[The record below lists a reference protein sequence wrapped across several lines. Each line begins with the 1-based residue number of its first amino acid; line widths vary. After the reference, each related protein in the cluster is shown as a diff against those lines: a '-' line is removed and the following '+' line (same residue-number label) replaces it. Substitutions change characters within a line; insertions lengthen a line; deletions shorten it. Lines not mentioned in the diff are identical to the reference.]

1 VVEDSTQQLLAGLRA
16 AIIDCDIE
24 GARALAG
31 QAVEAGAD
39 PVGVLNITLSQ
50 VAKEVGERFEC
61 GDYHLP
67 QLVMAGS
74 ALEAASQALQK
85 AIPEGKLEKK
95 KVVVIGTVEGDM
107 HSLGKNIVAMMLR
120 ASGFE
125 VHDLGVDVRSS
136 AFVRRAQEVKADLIG
151 LSCLLTTTLPYQREV
166 MEDLVAQGLRER
178 FKVLVGGG
186 PVTAEW
192 AAEIGADGCGADAV
206 EAVRL
211 ARLLTRL
218 PE

>member
-1 VVEDSTQQLLAGLRA
+1 
-16 AIIDCDIE
+16 
-24 GARALAG
+24 
-31 QAVEAGAD
+31 
-39 PVGVLNITLSQ
+39 
-50 VAKEVGERFEC
+50 
-61 GDYHLP
+61 
-67 QLVMAGS
+67 MAGS